1 MDLQARI
8 LLQNFRIH
16 LQTLFHCFQSVR
28 FVNFLNLLDKKIL
41 LLLLQNFLFLNLNC
55 FFCCQ
60 LFAKNDL
67 VFPKSFVFWV
77 IYHCEIY
84 INFNLMMIRIIQI
97 FILLHLCY
105 HFDLFLYLKVY
116 DLLFVFMIS
125 SILKLFLL
133 LFIKL
138 NRNLI

>member
-16 LQTLFHCFQSVR
+16 LQTLFHCFQPVR

-60 LFAKNDL
+60 LFAKNDF

-84 INFNLMMIRIIQI
+84 INFNLMIRIIQI

-105 HFDLFLYLKVY
+105 HFNLFLYLKVY
-116 DLLFVFMIS
+116 YLLFVFMIS